1 MVWSET
7 AKGKKMSKSKGNVL
21 DPIDLIDGID
31 LENLVNKRTQG
42 LMNPKEADNIAKQ
55 TRQEFPD
62 GIPTFGTD
70 ALRFTYASLAS
81 TGRDINF
88 DLKRIEGYRNFL

>member
-1 MVWSET
+1 MCMVWSET

-55 TRQEFPD
+55 TRQEFLTVSQPLAQMPCD
-62 GIPTFGTD
+62 LPTHHLPAQGE
-70 ALRFTYASLAS
+70 RH
-81 TGRDINF
+81 
-88 DLKRIEGYRNFL
+88 